1 MKSILNFYNQKHSY
15 FYGLILSIFAIV
27 IIMEYTTPSAYV
39 FGYLYTGAILLA
51 NTYPNRRVVII
62 VTLIAASLT
71 FFNLFIPHVKI
82 YHLPTVANR
91 LIAMIALLV
100 TGWLSIRNRI
110 YQEKIAYQQAESQ
123 AKEQLFQIRED
134 FVSTLTH
141 DLKTPL
147 LGAIE
152 TLKSFKLGLFG
163 QVTPKQ
169 QKIIEMMRQSHQSTL
184 QLVETILDIYRND
197 NEGLKLNREPI
208 NLKSLLEE
216 IIFTLTDLAQSRRIY
231 LNLSGINLW
240 VEGDILQ
247 LKRVFLNLLSNAIN
261 HSPRGSNVEI
271 VLESKGDEQCILFL
285 DNGLGINPED
295 LPKLFERFYQGHHNR
310 QTKGSGL
317 GLYLSRQIIEA
328 HSGKIWAENRPFQ
341 GAIFGCCLPAM
352 RENLYDTL

>member
-1 MKSILNFYNQKHSY
+1 MKRFFNFYDQQHSY

-39 FGYLYTGAILLA
+39 FGYFYIGAILLA
-51 NTYPNRRVVII
+51 NTYPNRRIVTI
-62 VTLIAASLT
+62 VTLTAASLT
-71 FFNLFIPHVKI
+71 FFNLFIPTIKI

-91 LIAMIALLV
+91 LIAIVALLV

-110 YQEKIAYQQAESQ
+110 YEEKITHQQAKIQ
-123 AKEQLFQIRED
+123 AQEQLFQIRED

-152 TLKSFKLGLFG
+152 TLKSFQLGLFG

-169 QKIIEMMRQSHQSTL
+169 QKIIEMMQHSHQSTL
-184 QLVETILDIYRND
+184 QLVETVLDIYRND
-197 NEGLKLNREPI
+197 NEGLQLNLETI

-216 IIFTLTDLAQSRRIY
+216 IIFTLTDLAQSRRIH
-231 LNLSGINLW
+231 LNLSGKKLW
-240 VEGDILQ
+240 VKGDSFQ
-247 LKRVFLNLLSNAIN
+247 LKRVFINLLTNGIN

-271 VLESKGDEQCILFL
+271 LLESKGNEQQILFL
-285 DNGLGINPED
+285 DNGLGISSED
-295 LPKLFERFYQGHHNR
+295 IPQLFERFYQGHNSR

-328 HSGKIWAENRPFQ
+328 HGGKIWAENRSTQ
-341 GAIFGCCLPAM
+341 GAIFGCRLPAIV
-352 RENLYDTL
+352 E